1 MSNLVA
7 RFLRWL
13 RLEKEPT
20 STEADESKRETL

>member
-13 RLEKEPT
+13 RVEKEP
-20 STEADESKRETL
+20 ASKPGE

>member
-13 RLEKEPT
+13 RVEKEPT
-20 STEADESKRETL
+20 SKPGE

>member
-13 RLEKEPT
+13 RHEKEPT